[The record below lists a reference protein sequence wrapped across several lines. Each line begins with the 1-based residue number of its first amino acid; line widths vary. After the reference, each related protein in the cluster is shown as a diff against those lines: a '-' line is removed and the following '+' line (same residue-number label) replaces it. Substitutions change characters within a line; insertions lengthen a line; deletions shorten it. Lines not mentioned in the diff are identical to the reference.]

1 MKSKK
6 IYTIATSVFGI
17 LLFVACFWL
26 TEFPDPERLR
36 DTDTGWLC
44 AAILAQGGFALLM
57 PIRWQIMSAGAGV
70 RLPYGPAFTISAYA
84 SLAAAVI
91 PHSLADLAGRGPWE
105 AKFTG
110 CGLVNATNIIL
121 CDRLLDVYIIA
132 LLLPA
137 GIAFSI
143 DSFSAY
149 MCVLF
154 GAVSLLLGLLLLLLL
169 KEKFFE
175 MFEILFRWLR
185 WCFERVSILAGRFNW
200 HVSPIKLTTSA
211 LLEVYA
217 ISVIK
222 FFVITFSTFTYFAFV
237 NINVNLITIFFALPL
252 TQFVFIFAFTPGG
265 LGIFELG
272 WTGILA
278 LRSISASQISLFL
291 LSQRLC
297 FTAGVIVWALL
308 AFAWSRACPFSKPEK
323 E

>member
-6 IYTIATSVFGI
+6 FSAIATSVFGI
-17 LLFVACFWL
+17 LLFGACFWL

-36 DTDTGWLC
+36 DADMGWFC
-44 AAILAQGGFALLM
+44 VAILAQGGFALLM
-57 PIRWQIMSAGAGV
+57 PVRWQIMSAGAGV
-70 RLPYGPAFTISAYA
+70 RLPYGPAFEISAYA

-91 PHSLADLAGRGPWE
+91 PQSLADLAGRGPWE

-110 CGLVNATNIIL
+110 CGLLNATNIIL

-137 GIAFSI
+137 GIAYSI
-143 DSFSAY
+143 DSFSPRA
-149 MCVLF
+149 CVLF
-154 GAVSLLLGLLLLLLL
+154 GSATLLCGLLFLLAL

-185 WCFERVSILAGRFNW
+185 WCLEKLPILAGRFNW
-200 HVSPIKLTTSA
+200 HVSPIKLTYSA
-211 LLEVYA
+211 LFKVYA

-222 FFVITFSTFTYFAFV
+222 FFVIAFSTLAYFAFV
-237 NINVNLITIFFALPL
+237 NIDVSLTAVFFALPL

-278 LRSISASQISLFL
+278 ARSISASQISLFL

-297 FTAGVIVWALL
+297 FTVGVIVWALI
-308 AFAWSRACPFSKPEK
+308 AWAWSKAFPLSTAEK
-323 E
+323 A